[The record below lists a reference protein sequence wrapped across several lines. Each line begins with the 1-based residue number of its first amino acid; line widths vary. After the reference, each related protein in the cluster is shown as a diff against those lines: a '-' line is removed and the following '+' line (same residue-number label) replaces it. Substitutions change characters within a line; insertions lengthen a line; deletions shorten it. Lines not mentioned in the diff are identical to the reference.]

1 MTMQFTT
8 AIYKLHEQDW
18 GHNTNVYFKI
28 TILSIKCIFQNHHYY
43 TLLWESKGSST
54 GVMMP
59 YDDAIDAVE
68 GEI

>member
-1 MTMQFTT
+1 MNKIEDIIQMYISKSQFC
-8 AIYKLHEQDW
+8 QS
-18 GHNTNVYFKI
+18 NVA
-28 TILSIKCIFQNHHYY
+28 IFQNHHYY

-54 GVMMP
+54 DVMMP